1 MKLIF
6 MGTPQLAVPH
16 LDALIEEHKVLCVV
30 TQPDK
35 PVRRG
40 REMVLTPSPV
50 KLRAQELDIPVLQ
63 PERARNPE
71 FVEELRAFKAEA
83 IAVVAYGQILPQ
95 SLLDLPLD
103 NHPHGGCVNMHF
115 SLLPRWRGAAPAQ
128 YAIWHGDA
136 QTGVTTQFMVAKLDA
151 GDVIVQRPV
160 PIEPEET
167 SGELLE
173 RLTPIGAEVL
183 RETLQLMEQGRTT
196 RTPQDEAGVTLCPQ
210 IDKEMA
216 RIAWNRAAREIH
228 NQIRAFNP
236 WPTAWCE
243 WRGEP
248 VKIWTAR
255 VEEKSLGNPGT
266 IHVGNDA
273 VRVSTADGTLRL
285 IEIQPAGKPK
295 LNPLDWARGARLESG
310 AKFD

>member
-16 LDALIEEHKVLCVV
+16 LDALLEEHEVLCVV

-40 REMVLTPSPV
+40 REMVMTPSPV
-50 KLRAQELDIPVLQ
+50 KVRAQELGIPVAQ

-71 FVEELRAFKAEA
+71 FVEELRALQPEA

-95 SLLDLPLD
+95 AILDLPLE
-103 NHPHGGCVNMHF
+103 NNPNGGCVNMHF

-136 QTGVTTQFMVAKLDA
+136 ETGVTTQWMAAKLDA
-151 GDVIVQRPV
+151 GDIILQRRV

-173 RLTPIGAEVL
+173 HLTPIGAEVL
-183 RETLQLMEQGRTT
+183 RETLQLMAQGRAP
-196 RTPQDEAGVTLCPQ
+196 RTPQDESGVTLCPQ

-216 RIAWNRAAREIH
+216 RINWHRTAREIH
-228 NQIRAFNP
+228 NQVRAFNP

-248 VKIWTAR
+248 LKIWAAR
-255 VEEKSLGNPGT
+255 VEPQSTLKPGT
-266 IHVGNDA
+266 IRVEGDA
-273 VRVSTADGTLRL
+273 VRVGTVEGALRL
-285 IEIQPAGKPK
+285 VEIQPAGKPK
-295 LNPLDWARGARLESG
+295 LNPLDWARGARLETNSQ
-310 AKFD
+310 FD